1 MDTQRLGQVAALLME
16 RIASRYAGDEW
27 HVGDVIVVVEVDS
40 KDRCVIECECSDD
53 REWVQNGLLRA
64 GLD

>member
-16 RIASRYAGDEW
+16 RIASRYAGEDW
-27 HVGDVIVVVEVDS
+27 HVGDVIVVVEIDS
-40 KDRCVIECECSDD
+40 KDDTVIETECSDE

-64 GLD
+64 ALK